1 MKKIFLAGFM
11 VLVLGGVI
19 NAQAATTTAN
29 QKKTVSSV
37 SPANTTKSKAVAK
50 TTSKPASVTP
60 AAKPAVT
67 PSAIGKHK
75 KTRKA
80 AKKHK

>member
-1 MKKIFLAGFM
+1 MKKIFFAGLIMLA
-11 VLVLGGVI
+11 VGGVMH
-19 NAQAATTTAN
+19 AQTPATAS

-37 SPANTTKSKAVAK
+37 SPANTTKSKAVTK
-50 TTSKPASVTP
+50 TTSKPAATSSAT
-60 AAKPAVT
+60 KPAVAT
-67 PSAIGKHK
+67 SAIGKHK

>member
-1 MKKIFLAGFM
+1 MKKIFFAGLM
-11 VLVLGGVI
+11 LLTLGGVI
-19 NAQAATTTAN
+19 NAQTPATSN

-37 SPANTTKSKAVAK
+37 SPVHTTKSKTVTK
-50 TTSKPASVTP
+50 TTAKPAATSS

-67 PSAIGKHK
+67 TSAIGKHK

>member
-1 MKKIFLAGFM
+1 MKKIFFAGLMLLA
-11 VLVLGGVI
+11 LGGVI
-19 NAQAATTTAN
+19 NAQNPTTTS

-37 SPANTTKSKAVAK
+37 SPVNTTKSKAVTK
-50 TTSKPASVTP
+50 TTAKPAATSS

-67 PSAIGKHK
+67 TSAIGKHRK
-75 KTRKA
+75 ARKA